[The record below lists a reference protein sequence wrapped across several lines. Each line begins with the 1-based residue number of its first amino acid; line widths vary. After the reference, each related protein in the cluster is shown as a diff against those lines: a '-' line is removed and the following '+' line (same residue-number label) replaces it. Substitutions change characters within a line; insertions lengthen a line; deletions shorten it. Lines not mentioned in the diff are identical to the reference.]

1 MKVLLI
7 GHACNPN
14 WGSEPAFT
22 WNWAW
27 HLSQKH
33 EVWVLTH
40 PWGREQ
46 IESFLALHPNPNLH
60 FVWVRLPGR
69 LAWDPAR
76 HKRVSAWRYILWQKE
91 ALRQAQR
98 LQRQIGFHIV
108 HHVSWGTVSEPPPFW
123 RVPVPFVWGPVG
135 GGQVTPPSVRSY
147 LGGAAKAEWLR
158 DYRMRLI
165 TFRPALRKAVR
176 KSAMILA
183 TNDETAQLLAK
194 AGASRVRLFL
204 DTGISEDFLPDQA
217 PKRVPGRLLSLL
229 WAGRLQPR
237 KCLPLALE
245 ALAQCKDISVRLMVA
260 GKGALKEEWK
270 SRSHELGL
278 GSRVEFLGQVD
289 YKQMPA
295 LYRSADAFIFTS
307 VRDAFGSQ
315 VLEAMASGLP
325 IIALDHQGVRAFV
338 PDTAGIKIPVSDPR
352 EIVSRFASAIHF
364 LACSPKARMEMGLA
378 SWEFARSQTWRR
390 RAELM
395 SSWYEQIIGERPKR
409 FATDNAAMRHSSDLA
424 NLASTDSEVGRHIA

>member
-33 EVWVLTH
+33 QVWVLTH
-40 PWGREQ
+40 PWGRQQ
-46 IESFLALHPNPNLH
+46 IESFLAQHPNPQLH
-60 FVWVRLPGR
+60 FVWVKLPGR

-76 HKRVSAWRYILWQKE
+76 HTHVSSWRYILWQRA
-91 ALRQAQR
+91 ALRQARR
-98 LQRQIGFHIV
+98 LQEQIGFHIA

-123 RVPVPFVWGPVG
+123 RLPVPFVWGPVG
-135 GGQVTPPSVRSY
+135 GGQVTPACLRSY
-147 LGGAAKAEWLR
+147 LGRAAKAEWLR
-158 DYRMRLI
+158 EGRMRLI
-165 TFRPALRKAVR
+165 SWRPALRKTVR
-176 KSAMILA
+176 RSAMILA
-183 TNDETAQLLAK
+183 TNHETAQLLAG
-194 AGASRVRLFL
+194 AGASRVTLFL
-204 DTGISEDFLPDQA
+204 DTGIAEEFLPDKIPQR
-217 PKRVPGRLLSLL
+217 PTRRVLTLL

-245 ALAQCKDISVRLMVA
+245 ALAQCKDIAVRLVVA
-260 GKGALKEEWK
+260 GKGAMQEEWK
-270 SRSHELGL
+270 SLSHELRL
-278 GSRVEFLGQVD
+278 GSRVEFLGQVE
-289 YKQMPA
+289 YQRMPE

-325 IIALDHQGVRAFV
+325 IVALDHQGVRAFV
-338 PDTAGIKIPVSDPR
+338 PDFAGIKIPVSGPR
-352 EIVSRFASAIHF
+352 ETVSRLASAIHF
-364 LACSPKARMEMGLA
+364 LACSPKARIEMGRA
-378 SWEFARSQTWRR
+378 SWEFARSQTWSR

-395 SSWYEQIIGERPKR
+395 SSWYEQIVCARPKP
-409 FATDNAAMRHSSDLA
+409 FAPGDSAVERRSDLA
-424 NLASTDSEVGRHIA
+424 NIA